1 MEKNFSDKKFSINY
15 DRYASI
21 FFSMIYLILFMD
33 TYENYI
39 SVEWEYTGLIY
50 SKLSVWQYLYV
61 YLSVFLVSYFLPK
74 AKH

>member
-61 YLSVFLVSYFLPK
+61 YLYF
-74 AKH
+74 